1 MKVIKFESPRQAFVQ
16 LPNRGIPNLPTRED
30 AQVDPTQKT
39 EPPLIEKNVA
49 QLTITKIIDV
59 PVRKMVYVETV
70 ETAWPVVVWQNEEY
84 KELGSYSAEDVYK
97 KAEEVVAAMDQKTF
111 SELFDRHSK
120 NKSNEEISNKE
131 FANKIKEEAG
141 IEKFHLMNFGITP
154 SYFTL

>member
-16 LPNRGIPNLPTRED
+16 LPNRGIPNLPTRAD

-111 SELFDRHSK
+111 STLFDRYSRSEL
-120 NKSNEEISNKE
+120 NE
-131 FANKIKEEAG
+131 FAKNGEFINKIRTETG
-141 IEKFHLMNFGITP
+141 IEKFHPMNFGITP

>member
-16 LPNRGIPNLPTRED
+16 LSNRGIPNLRTHAD

-49 QLTITKIIDV
+49 QLTITKIIDF

-84 KELGSYSAEDVYK
+84 KELGTYSAEDVYK
-97 KAEEVVAAMDQKTF
+97 KAEEVVAAMDEKAF
-111 SELFDRHSK
+111 STLFDRYSRSEL
-120 NKSNEEISNKE
+120 NE
-131 FANKIKEEAG
+131 FAKNGEFIHKIRTETG
-141 IEKFHLMNFGITP
+141 IEKFHPMNFGIMP